1 MSRSDTEGP
10 GRARVAAHWA
20 AVAALAAATLWMT
33 FDTEGFSRLLSA
45 LVPDAETVIY
55 PTKPLPQLMGEQ
67 VFLVAVASALALVT
81 GGALGAFALS
91 RAGRPFRDLIVSVGS
106 LAQTVPSVAI
116 MALAVPVIGY
126 GAEPAVLA
134 LVLYSIL
141 PIMLNVITGI
151 EGVPP
156 DARDAAM
163 GMGMS
168 PAQRLFGVEI
178 PLAMPVIMGGVKNM
192 LVINV
197 SAATMGAVVSAG
209 GLGMPILAGFDTY
222 NNAYILEGALPAI
235 TLALLLDRLLTPVR
249 ELGAEAPL

>member
-1 MSRSDTEGP
+1 MKVSRTRLIG
-10 GRARVAAHWA
+10 HW
-20 AVAALAAATLWMT
+20 VTIAALAGVTLWMT
-33 FDTEGFSRLLSA
+33 FNTEGFARLLSA

-55 PTKPLPQLMGEQ
+55 PTKPLSTLMAEQ
-67 VFLVAVASALALVT
+67 IYVVAIASAFALVVGTALGALAL
-81 GGALGAFALS
+81 S
-91 RAGRPFRDLIVSVGS
+91 RVGRPFRDIIVSMGS

-126 GAEPAVLA
+126 GAEPVVLA

-141 PIMLNVITGI
+141 PIMLNVIAGI

-156 DARDAAM
+156 DAYDAAV

-168 PAQRLFGVEI
+168 SPQRFFGVQL
-178 PLAMPVIMGGVKNM
+178 PLAMPVIVGGIKNM

-197 SAATMGAVVSAG
+197 SAATMGAVVAAG
-209 GLGMPILAGFDTY
+209 GLGMPILAGFHDY

-235 TLALLLDRLLTPVR
+235 TLALLLDRLLTSPG
-249 ELGAEAPL
+249 ELEVEAVV

>member
-1 MSRSDTEGP
+1 MNVSRSRLIG
-10 GRARVAAHWA
+10 HWLTI
-20 AVAALAAATLWMT
+20 AALAGVTLWMT
-33 FDTEGFSRLLSA
+33 FDTEGFARLLSA

-55 PTKPLPQLMGEQ
+55 PTKPLSTLMAEQ
-67 VFLVAVASALALVT
+67 IYVVAIASAFALVVGSALGALAL
-81 GGALGAFALS
+81 S
-91 RAGRPFRDLIVSVGS
+91 RVGRPFRDIIVSMGS

-126 GAEPAVLA
+126 GAEPVVLA

-141 PIMLNVITGI
+141 PIMLNVISGI

-156 DARDAAM
+156 DAYDAAV

-168 PAQRLFGVEI
+168 PLQRFFSVQL
-178 PLAMPVIMGGVKNM
+178 PLAMPVVVGGIKNM

-197 SAATMGAVVSAG
+197 SAATMGAVVAAG
-209 GLGMPILAGFDTY
+209 GLGMPILAGFHDY

-235 TLALLLDRLLTPVR
+235 TLALLLDRLLTSPG
-249 ELGAEAPL
+249 ELTVEAVA